1 MFFIFFSL
9 YGIFNF
15 YKGKDLNDIFINLNC
30 CFMYFLDY
38 FFIFI
43 LIFYFFLVNILCK
56 EFLFLRFISYRI
68 KEFFFDGDG
77 KFGFVF

>member
-1 MFFIFFSL
+1 MFFFV
-9 YGIFNF
+9 
-15 YKGKDLNDIFINLNC
+15 KINEIIIYLEMYMYIDYYMLLSFL
-30 CFMYFLDY
+30 FMYMY

-43 LIFYFFLVNILCK
+43 FILKFYFFLVNILCK
-56 EFLFLRFISYRI
+56 EVLFLRFISYRI